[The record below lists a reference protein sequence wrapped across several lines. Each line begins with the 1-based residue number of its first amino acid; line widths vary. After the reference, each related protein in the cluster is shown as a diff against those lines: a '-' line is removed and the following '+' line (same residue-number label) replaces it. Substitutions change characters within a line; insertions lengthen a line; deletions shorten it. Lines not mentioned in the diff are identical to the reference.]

1 MIKLVQC
8 VIFIVPIVTI
18 FIVAAAMFVFIKHFY
33 CHEYDG
39 TLKNRLVNLILATVD
54 LNSGHRPE

>member
-1 MIKLVQC
+1 MC
-8 VIFIVPIVTI
+8 HFYCANCSVTI